1 MDTGQR
7 CRRRPRPTRD
17 RRPLHAADV
26 TAGRI
31 DLAASIDLAACP
43 LVSSHHVFHVKRR
56 PRNCVRRG
64 GQLGSWVRHRPRS
77 TDRHSVGCWPSR
89 TVHRSAAR
97 RHPDS
102 TVTPNPPDVGQPC
115 SVAAARPGG
124 SSRGLGDSS
133 HEVRA
138 RTSQVAKSRLAESR
152 SPKSRFQ
159 KSRAEDL
166 PTDCVRAWHPTPWL
180 LPAEAMGSSCT
191 SHHVR
196 RAEFPTHSR
205 TAREVAAA
213 TSPPR
218 GERLGWRPQP
228 LAGSKTT
235 LLPAPCSLTPAVA
248 QRVSRGTS
256 RPGWGTSSFA
266 RRPGPAGHQR
276 DGYLPEQSGGPVSG
290 CLLIDRTGAPRNSL
304 VVVAYQAHS
313 GVEVVGGPGDESTD
327 GQPLKWRVPGPAMR
341 HLPGDLRAVATDD
354 HPARAGRVHGM
365 LARAMRLWSVGVSE
379 RVMFHVELS
388 PPILRR
394 HQAVDAPHPRHRRI
408 SGDVAHPCGD
418 AVRHGPPDLPPR
430 SPPPWSGRR
439 ARSPHRFEPA
449 SDAH

>member
-1 MDTGQR
+1 MR
-7 CRRRPRPTRD
+7 SERERPKLRSPGLRSPD
-17 RRPLHAADV
+17 RR
-26 TAGRI
+26 
-31 DLAASIDLAACP
+31 S
-43 LVSSHHVFHVKRR
+43 
-56 PRNCVRRG
+56 
-64 GQLGSWVRHRPRS
+64 
-77 TDRHSVGCWPSR
+77 
-89 TVHRSAAR
+89 
-97 RHPDS
+97 
-102 TVTPNPPDVGQPC
+102 
-115 SVAAARPGG
+115 PG
-124 SSRGLGDSS
+124 
-133 HEVRA
+133 
-138 RTSQVAKSRLAESR
+138 SR
-152 SPKSRFQ
+152 SPELRTSRLTACEPGTQRRGYSQQ
-159 KSRAEDL
+159 KPWVPRAPPTTCGAQSSL
-166 PTDCVRAWHPTPWL
+166 PTAAP
-180 LPAEAMGSSCT
+180 
-191 SHHVR
+191 
-196 RAEFPTHSR
+196 
-205 TAREVAAA
+205 AREVAAA